1 MFRKKRKIK
10 RILNFITFI
19 VLFFLILGLYNI
31 QKKLPQKIEIII
43 KNEGANKENYVEN
56 KIKSLIQNKSLIQ
69 ILFLKK
75 KVLNQ
80 VLEEIPQIE
89 YAKISFPLKIKIE
102 YKLYDPVA
110 KICNNFCALL
120 NKDGFIFPG
129 SGNFPVFYTEINF
142 EGFQK
147 IKKEYLDILTYLKEL
162 NINFTTIII
171 LKNGDVRIV
180 NDIII
185 LMNPNE
191 NLQNQIAKLK
201 FAKDKLK
208 NIKYLDLRI
217 PERIFFY

>member
-1 MFRKKRKIK
+1 
-10 RILNFITFI
+10 
-19 VLFFLILGLYNI
+19 
-31 QKKLPQKIEIII
+31 
-43 KNEGANKENYVEN
+43 
-56 KIKSLIQNKSLIQ
+56 
-69 ILFLKK
+69 LKVSK
-75 KVLNQ
+75 
-80 VLEEIPQIE
+80 
-89 YAKISFPLKIKIE
+89 
-102 YKLYDPVA
+102 
-110 KICNNFCALL
+110 
-120 NKDGFIFPG
+120 
-129 SGNFPVFYTEINF
+129 
-142 EGFQK
+142 K

-191 NLQNQIAKLK
+191 NLQGQITKLK